1 MASVY
6 SIACRRKT
14 RRSVSS
20 KLCQTPS
27 ELAIHGVAEPAG
39 LLFIAGMRPMA
50 GVLDANCPALLLARM
65 ESAATNAENVVVPN
79 AALPR

>member
-1 MASVY
+1 MASAY
-6 SIACRRKT
+6 SVACRRKT

-20 KLCQTPS
+20 KLYQPTS

-39 LLFIAGMRPMA
+39 LRIIAGIRPMA
-50 GVLDANCPALLLARM
+50 GVLDAHCPALLLARL

-79 AALPR
+79 AALPK